1 MPWRLIEFI
10 VIFIV
15 FLFFIVFN
23 LENKCDIGFGFS
35 KIPDVPVFLTALF
48 SFLFGMLCALP
59 FIIKA
64 RAIKKGKTGAA
75 GKEPQKR
82 QGKKSA
88 PPPQA
93 EDSSFSDGGPYGVN

>member
-10 VIFIV
+10 AIFIV

-23 LENKCDIGFGFS
+23 LENKCDISFGFS
-35 KIPDVPVFLTALF
+35 KIPEVPVFLTTLF
-48 SFLFGMLCALP
+48 SFVFGMLCALP

-64 RAIKKGKTGAA
+64 RAIKKGKSGTA
-75 GKEPQKR
+75 GKEPKKR
-82 QGKKSA
+82 QGKKSE
-88 PPPQA
+88 PPSA